1 MQRLRRAIEAQAI
14 TLDDL
19 PADLTDRMV
28 SADGQIRV
36 QIFPAEDLSN
46 EAAFIQFTDQ
56 VQTVDPK
63 AAGVAM
69 NLVGFGQA
77 TRSSFEQALLSAVS
91 IIALIL
97 LALWRRLGPVIL
109 VMAPL
114 LLSSITTVAAM
125 ALLDIPFNFANVI
138 VIPLMLGIGVDSGI
152 HLVHRAESLKK
163 EGGDLMDSTTARAV
177 FYSALTTVISF
188 GTLALSSH
196 QGVASLGVVLSIGM
210 TLTVLSNLIVLPA
223 LIHVQAR
230 MRWSKASSR

>member
-1 MQRLRRAIEAQAI
+1 
-14 TLDDL
+14 
-19 PADLTDRMV
+19 
-28 SADGQIRV
+28 
-36 QIFPAEDLSN
+36 
-46 EAAFIQFTDQ
+46 
-56 VQTVDPK
+56 
-63 AAGVAM
+63 M
-69 NLVGFGQA
+69 NLVGFGEA
-77 TRSSFEQALLSAVS
+77 TRSSFKQALLSAVA

-97 LALWRRLGPVIL
+97 FSLWRRVGPVLL

-152 HLVHRAESLKK
+152 HLVHRAESLKE

-210 TLTVLSNLIVLPA
+210 VLTVLSNLIVLPA
-223 LIHVQAR
+223 LIRVQAQVR
-230 MRWSKASSR
+230 RPRASSR